1 MKRFLLFML
10 TGLMLCAASG
20 IHAEPVKKKISGQNL
35 TAPQKGKKKMK
46 QSIKILAIGN
56 SFSISAGRLMP
67 SFALADGNG
76 IKFTSA
82 CIGGCS
88 LERHCQEL
96 EKSEADPNSRP
107 YDYTIWHIANGR
119 VRLEWVSEKRGGT
132 LIDMLKDDVYDV
144 ITIQQASH
152 FSWKPET
159 YQPFA
164 DTLIARLRAEQPQAK
179 ILVQQTWSYRCQ
191 DGRLQPGSEWGIDQ
205 TEMYNRLD
213 AAYRKLADQY
223 GFQRIPTG
231 TAVQIA
237 RAKFPIKYQ
246 VVSKEELATYRWP
259 DLPSQAGDVVGAMH
273 WGKDPEGK
281 RVIGMDNIHLNTR
294 GEYLQAA
301 VWYGA
306 IYGVDPRTVDCKH
319 PVIDDEDA
327 AFLRECAYEALK
339 AEGYF

>member
-1 MKRFLLFML
+1 
-10 TGLMLCAASG
+10 
-20 IHAEPVKKKISGQNL
+20 
-35 TAPQKGKKKMK
+35 MK
-46 QSIKILAIGN
+46 QSIKILAVGN

-319 PVIDDEDA
+319 PVIDDEDT

-339 AEGYF
+339 TEGYF

>member
-1 MKRFLLFML
+1 
-10 TGLMLCAASG
+10 
-20 IHAEPVKKKISGQNL
+20 
-35 TAPQKGKKKMK
+35 MK
-46 QSIKILAIGN
+46 QSIKILAVGN

-205 TEMYNRLD
+205 AEMYNRLD

>member
-1 MKRFLLFML
+1 
-10 TGLMLCAASG
+10 
-20 IHAEPVKKKISGQNL
+20 
-35 TAPQKGKKKMK
+35 MK
-46 QSIKILAIGN
+46 QSIKILAVGN

-132 LIDMLKDDVYDV
+132 LIDMFKDDVYDV

>member
-1 MKRFLLFML
+1 
-10 TGLMLCAASG
+10 
-20 IHAEPVKKKISGQNL
+20 
-35 TAPQKGKKKMK
+35 MK
-46 QSIKILAIGN
+46 QSIKILAVGN

-119 VRLEWVSEKRGGT
+119 VRLEWVSEKHGGT

>member
-20 IHAEPVKKKISGQNL
+20 IHAEPAKKNVSGQNL

-152 FSWKPET
+152 FSWQPDT

-164 DTLIARLRAEQPQAK
+164 DTLIARIRKEQPQAK
-179 ILVQQTWSYRCQ
+179 IMVQQTWSYRCQ
-191 DGRLQPGSEWGIDQ
+191 DGRFNNTWDIDQ

-213 AAYRKLADQY
+213 AAYKKLADQY
-223 GFQRIPTG
+223 GFLRIPTG

-237 RAKFPIKYQ
+237 RAKFPIKFQ
-246 VVSKEELATYRWP
+246 KISEEELATYRWP
-259 DLPSQAGDVVGAMH
+259 DLPSQAGDVVGAMQ
-273 WGKDPEGK
+273 WGKDKDGK
-281 RVIGMDNIHLNTR
+281 RRIVQDNIHLNTR

-339 AEGYF
+339 AEGLLP